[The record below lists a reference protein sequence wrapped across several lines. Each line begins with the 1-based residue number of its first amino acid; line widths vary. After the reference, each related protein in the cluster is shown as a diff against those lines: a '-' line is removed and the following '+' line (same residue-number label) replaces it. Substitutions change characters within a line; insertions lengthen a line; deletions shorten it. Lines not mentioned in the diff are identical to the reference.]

1 MNYVYDL
8 NICCEFPWGP
18 NSRTGGDATQLR
30 YRYRCARVRPC
41 VHITHSL
48 THSLTHSPCVSRL
61 PPVSF
66 YQYCTGGTGN
76 SPGVFLPVTAPRND
90 KTNVRHTVR
99 VQGGSSS
106 WGRGRHVGACDASKS
121 GMMITASLRSVSALQ
136 SGVLVTSCC
145 QPLVRKAQA
154 PG

>member
-1 MNYVYDL
+1 MFMISISVVSSRGDRIPAQGETQPNYGT
-8 NICCEFPWGP
+8 GP
-18 NSRTGGDATQLR
+18 
-30 YRYRCARVRPC
+30 YRYCARVRPC

>member
-1 MNYVYDL
+1 VGT
-8 NICCEFPWGP
+8 EFPHRGRRNP
-18 NSRTGGDATQLR
+18 TTVPVCP
-30 YRYRCARVRPC
+30 CAPVC
-41 VHITHSL
+41 ITHSL

-76 SPGVFLPVTAPRND
+76 SPGVFLPVPVTAPRND

>member
-1 MNYVYDL
+1 MGT
-8 NICCEFPWGP
+8 EFPHRGRRNP
-18 NSRTGGDATQLR
+18 TT
-30 YRYRCARVRPC
+30 CARVRPC
-41 VHITHSL
+41 VHI